1 MNAHLLGIYEAN
13 GHLSIRNYLEYCR
26 SELPSFLPGW
36 NITSSRPGTTA
47 SRLFPARNNGHPN
60 RMGIFLD
67 NYVEWPMRLNRVHA
81 DLFHIVDQSIAWYRS
96 FLGRGKVLVTIHDLI
111 NLMMMRGRMQLG
123 EVPRLRAAVMRKCVH
138 DLQKADGLVCVSN
151 HTADCVR
158 RELNVPGNR
167 IHVIHNIAPPEFH
180 PPTVEERETFRR
192 ELFGDTGPVLLH
204 VGKPSH
210 YKNRVGVMQIFKR
223 VRQKIKDCRLAIS
236 STPLTGAETA
246 ALGEPSLISAVSVHM
261 PEDHKD
267 MRKLYCAA
275 DVFVFPS
282 LYEGFGW
289 PPIEAM
295 ACGCPVVSST
305 RASLAEVVGDG
316 AIAVEDPTNHGAFA
330 DAVCRILRE
339 TGARE
344 PLVCRGFRNVERFRA
359 DAVLPRLAELYRAL
373 LA

>member
-1 MNAHLLGIYEAN
+1 MK
-13 GHLSIRNYLEYCR
+13 
-26 SELPSFLPGW
+26 
-36 NITSSRPGTTA
+36 
-47 SRLFPARNNGHPN
+47 
-60 RMGIFLD
+60 
-67 NYVEWPMRLNRVHA
+67 LNRVRA

-111 NLMMMRGRMQLG
+111 NLMMIRGRLNLG
-123 EVPRLRAAVMRKCVH
+123 EVPRFRAAMMRKCVH

-151 HTADCVR
+151 HTANCAR

-180 PPTVEERETFRR
+180 PATLAERETFRR

-210 YKNRVGVMQIFKR
+210 YKNRIGVMQIFKR
-223 VRQKIKDCRLAIS
+223 VRRKIKDCRLVIS
-236 STPLTGAETA
+236 STPLTRAETE
-246 ALGEPSLISAVSVHM
+246 ALGEPSLLSAVSVHV
-261 PEDHKD
+261 PEDYTA

-316 AIAVEDPTNHGAFA
+316 AFAIKDPADHDAFA
-330 DAVCRILRE
+330 DAVCRILQD
-339 TGARE
+339 TGARDE
-344 PLVCRGFRNVERFRA
+344 MLGRGFRNVERFRA
-359 DAVLPRLAELYRAL
+359 DAVLPQLAELYRAL
-373 LA
+373 MA